1 MNKEIKQ
8 NCWESRQSSAA
19 RGSRIS
25 WAEPLPGTGLL
36 QESSA
41 SLNTHSRTQIQSSC
55 TSHFLCMDPGWRGTE
70 LAGRLSDLNNKAPMR
85 PEEGR
90 GKELL
95 LDFFARWREPVS
107 TR

>member
-1 MNKEIKQ
+1 
-8 NCWESRQSSAA
+8 
-19 RGSRIS
+19 
-25 WAEPLPGTGLL
+25 
-36 QESSA
+36 
-41 SLNTHSRTQIQSSC
+41 
-55 TSHFLCMDPGWRGTE
+55 MDPGWRGTE
-70 LAGRLSDLNNKAPMR
+70 LAGRLLDLNNKAPMR